1 MSKMNVQLTEE
12 TIRNGANEQS
22 FQKGRE
28 YYRAGAAHS
37 LRQQVLT
44 GSVALI
50 AECEGSSAISYHMR
64 VELDDGGIRSTVC
77 SCPYD
82 WGGYC
87 KHIIALLLTYIHKPE
102 DFTEQKNL
110 ADLLSGLDKDALVAL
125 ITRLAE
131 RDPDLYDRL
140 EASIPVIQISAQT
153 KSGNS
158 KEKRQTQVSE
168 QAYRK
173 QVRYILKQN
182 RYEAND
188 YDNWDEPVYI
198 EELEEVLETA
208 VKFLNA
214 SDSEG
219 ALIILR
225 VLLEEIVDEYEDM
238 YDESGNLACVLQD
251 IGMPMAEA
259 ILSADLTAEAHKE
272 LEEVVQ
278 CVFNNLDESIEESEL
293 EVILAALEHGWDELP
308 NVETEWEKYDEE
320 YWMTLDQLKQARLNV
335 LARQGNTEA
344 FLQLAKKSDP
354 QRYAL
359 KLLEL
364 GRVDEAVTA
373 SQELV
378 TTGTIFIVAQR
389 LRDAGRL
396 DAALA
401 LAERGLALKG
411 DRIHALATWLAPL
424 EETQGRKE
432 IALEAYR
439 AAFDAQPAIGL
450 YRHINRLSGGDW
462 SNIRSALVQK
472 ARASYSP
479 DVLVDILLDEK
490 DWDAAIAIAE
500 KQIWIHQLLEKV
512 ADALIPHRPDWVIHI
527 AIKQSNSLIEKTQS
541 NLYPGAARW
550 LEKAKKAYQEK
561 RQVDDWQAYI
571 SHLRTTYA
579 RRPALQKAI
588 ARL

>member
-1 MSKMNVQLTEE
+1 MLKVNVHLTEE
-12 TIRNGANEQS
+12 TIRSGANEQS

-28 YYRAGAAHS
+28 YYRAGAVHS
-37 LRQQVLT
+37 LRQQVSA
-44 GSVALI
+44 GSVALT
-50 AECEGSSAISYHMR
+50 AECEGSSAPSYRLR
-64 VELDDGGIRSTVC
+64 VELDDGGIRSAVC

-87 KHIIALLLTYIHKPE
+87 KHIVALLLTYIHKPE

-110 ADLLSGLDKDALVAL
+110 TDLLSGLDKDALIAL
-125 ITRLAE
+125 IMRLVE
-131 RDPDLYDRL
+131 QDPDLYDRL
-140 EASIPVIQISAQT
+140 ESSIPVIQISVQS

-173 QVRYILKQN
+173 QVRYIFKQS
-182 RYEAND
+182 RYDGND
-188 YDNWDEPVYI
+188 YDNWDEPAYI

-208 VKFLNA
+208 VKFLDA
-214 SDSEG
+214 SDAEG

-225 VLLEEIVDEYEDM
+225 VLLEEITDEYEDM
-238 YDESGNLACVLQD
+238 YDESGDLACVLQD

-259 ILSADLTAEAHKE
+259 ILSADLNAEAHKE
-272 LEEVVQ
+272 LEEAVQ
-278 CVFNNLDESIEESEL
+278 SVFNNLDESIEESEL

-308 NVETEWEKYDEE
+308 DEETEWEEYDEE
-320 YWMTLDQLKQARLNV
+320 YWMTLEQLKQARLNV
-335 LARQGNTEA
+335 LTKRGDTEA
-344 FLQLAKKSDP
+344 FLQLAQKSDP

-373 SQELV
+373 SQELG
-378 TTGTIFIVAQR
+378 TTDAIFIVAQR

-401 LAERGLALKG
+401 LAERGLALKE
-411 DRIHALATWLAPL
+411 DRVHALAAWLAPL

-432 IALEAYR
+432 MALEAYR
-439 AAFDAQPAIGL
+439 TAFDAQPAIDL
-450 YRHINRLSGGDW
+450 YRHIKRLSGVDW
-462 SNIRSALVQK
+462 SNIRPALVQK
-472 ARASYSP
+472 AGASYSP
-479 DVLVDILLDEK
+479 GVLVDILLEEK

-500 KQIWIHQLLEKV
+500 KQIWIPQLLEKV
-512 ADALIPHRPDWVIHI
+512 ADALIPHRPDWVIRI

-550 LEKAKKAYQEK
+550 LLKAKKAYQEK
-561 RQVDDWQAYI
+561 GQVDAWQAYI

-588 ARL
+588 AGL

>member
-1 MSKMNVQLTEE
+1 MIIQLTEE
-12 TIRNGANEQS
+12 TIINGANEQS
-22 FQKGRE
+22 FQKGYA
-28 YYRAGAAHS
+28 YYRAGAVHS
-37 LRQQVLT
+37 LRQQALT

-50 AECEGSSAISYHMR
+50 AECEGSSVPSYHLR
-64 VELDDGGIRSTVC
+64 VELDDGGIRSAVC

-87 KHIIALLLTYIHKPE
+87 KHIVALLLTYIHKPE

-110 ADLLSGLDKDALVAL
+110 ANLLSSLDKDALVTL
-125 ITRLAE
+125 ITRLVE

-140 EASIPVIQISAQT
+140 ETFIPVIQISVQT

-158 KEKRQTQVSE
+158 QEKRQTQVSE

-173 QVRYILKQN
+173 QVRYILKQS
-182 RYEAND
+182 RYDGND
-188 YDNWDEPVYI
+188 YDNWDEPAYI

-208 VKFLNA
+208 VKFLDA
-214 SDSEG
+214 SDAEG

-225 VLLEEIVDEYEDM
+225 VLLEEITNEYEGM
-238 YDESGNLACVLQD
+238 YDESGDLACVLQD
-251 IGMPMAEA
+251 VGMPMAEA
-259 ILSADLTAEAHKE
+259 ILSADLNTEAHKE
-272 LEEVVQ
+272 LEEAVQ
-278 CVFNNLDESIEESEL
+278 GVFNNLDESIEESEL

-308 NVETEWEKYDEE
+308 DEETEWEEYDEE

-335 LARQGNTEA
+335 LARQGDTEA
-344 FLQLAKKSDP
+344 FLQLAQKSDP

-364 GRVDEAVTA
+364 EHVDEAITA
-373 SQELV
+373 SQELS
-378 TTGTIFIVAQR
+378 TTGAIFIVAQR

-411 DRIHALATWLAPL
+411 DRIHELATWLAPL
-424 EETQGRKE
+424 EETQGRKDM
-432 IALEAYR
+432 ALDAYR
-439 AAFDAQPAIGL
+439 TAFDAQPTIDL
-450 YRHINRLSGGDW
+450 YRHIKRLSGVDW
-462 SNIRSALVQK
+462 SNIRPALVQK
-472 ARASYSP
+472 AGASYSP
-479 DVLVDILLDEK
+479 GVLVDILLDEK

-500 KQIWIHQLLEKV
+500 KQIWIPQLLEKV
-512 ADALIPHRPDWVIHI
+512 ADALIPHRPDWVIRI

-550 LEKAKKAYQEK
+550 LEKAKKAYEK
-561 RQVDDWQAYI
+561 KGQVDDWQAYI

-588 ARL
+588 AWL